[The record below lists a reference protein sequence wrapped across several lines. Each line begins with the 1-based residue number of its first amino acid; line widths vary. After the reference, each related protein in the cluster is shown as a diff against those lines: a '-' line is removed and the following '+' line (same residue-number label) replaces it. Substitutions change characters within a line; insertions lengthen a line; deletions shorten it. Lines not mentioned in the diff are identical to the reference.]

1 MADRTVTVTCT
12 EVGVESIP
20 DELQVTLHSTD
31 EDLAPI
37 ADGLLEQILSGRY

>member
-1 MADRTVTVTCT
+1 MEKTVTVTCS
-12 EVGVESIP
+12 EVGVESLP

-37 ADGLLEQILSGRY
+37 ADDLLAQFITGRY